1 MKSYT
6 DVKEKL
12 IYTAH
17 LSYSKELFAGT
28 SGNLSVYDRENGIMA
43 ITPSSIPYEVMGVDD
58 IMLINLDGEIIEGK
72 HRPSS
77 EWRMHAVIYKNRQDV
92 NAIVHTHSPYATA
105 FAVNGETIPII
116 LIEMIPFIG
125 GEISVAKFA
134 LPGTEEVG
142 IEALKVLNGSNVC
155 LMANH
160 GVIAIGE
167 SLEQAYIRTVY
178 AEDAAKIYSIAKS
191 NGNIN
196 LVPEEFVIAMKNRL
210 RR

>member
-1 MKSYT
+1 
-6 DVKEKL
+6 
-12 IYTAH
+12 
-17 LSYSKELFAGT
+17 
-28 SGNLSVYDRENGIMA
+28 MA
-43 ITPSSIPYEVMGVDD
+43 ITPSSIPYEVMGTDD

-142 IEALKVLNGSNVC
+142 LEALKVLNGSNVC

>member
-1 MKSYT
+1 MKSYM

-43 ITPSSIPYEVMGVDD
+43 ITPSSIPYEVMGTDD

-142 IEALKVLNGSNVC
+142 LEALKVLNGSNVC